1 MTYDPDNHHRR
12 SIRLAGYDYTQA
24 GGYHVTIVTA
34 GRECLFGE
42 VVDGEVRLNWEGQVA
57 RREWARLARRFPH
70 VQLDAFVVMPNHI
83 HGIIIIT
90 GDGCRGTASPTDN
103 LTADGSAVPLRE
115 LPAARQDERFGKP
128 VPGSIPTIVRSYKSA
143 VTLRINAGRGALV
156 WQRNFYE
163 HIVRNDESLDR
174 IRQYIIDNPTR
185 WDDDDENPGK
195 RAR

>member
-1 MTYDPDNHHRR
+1 M
-12 SIRLAGYDYTQA
+12 
-24 GGYHVTIVTA
+24 
-34 GRECLFGE
+34 
-42 VVDGEVRLNWEGQVA
+42 
-57 RREWARLARRFPH
+57 
-70 VQLDAFVVMPNHI
+70 
-83 HGIIIIT
+83 
-90 GDGCRGTASPTDN
+90 
-103 LTADGSAVPLRE
+103 PLRE

-128 VPGSIPTIVRSYKSA
+128 VPGSIPTIVRSYKAA
-143 VTLRINAGRGALV
+143 VTLRISAGRGVLV